1 MKVTIPQQTKEITQ
15 CYHECP
21 FFGLE
26 GGPSPTMC
34 CQHPYWN
41 NKGAYAGC
49 IISHPECDNGFPPQ
63 CPLFQENGM
72 IPPEIPIKKSY
83 VTAEEVDSLPLEE
96 LIRLEMD
103 RMLLDQLLN
112 IDK

>member
-1 MKVTIPQQTKEITQ
+1 
-15 CYHECP
+15 
-21 FFGLE
+21 
-26 GGPSPTMC
+26 
-34 CQHPYWN
+34 
-41 NKGAYAGC
+41 
-49 IISHPECDNGFPPQ
+49 
-63 CPLFQENGM
+63 M

-103 RMLLDQLLN
+103 RMILDQLLN